1 MSSPS
6 QFSRIFGLMKTALRA
21 LAALLCGTFS
31 LWMGI
36 YGMPLSA
43 LFGLAITAGTFTCL
57 RRRIGTKWVLI
68 AWLSVPLVIWQVALP
83 EYAVETRR
91 LACVAS
97 AAAGTPYPMCE
108 TVSYRPP
115 DPKESGSVFT
125 LREKL
130 AASGFNAV
138 LAPGGLMTGH
148 SEVAWE
154 TLQLMRTPSP
164 MLNPTGRPI
173 GERRGLCQHGAASKG
188 TTYTWQSDFFLDSA
202 FFRQTVAGLA
212 KRARTAGP
220 SAGPVSAAL
229 PLGGRGNNQVYFS
242 KGQAVTLRTVLALYV
257 PGPQLTARRAESG
270 ALTVTWSG
278 PIRYPPRAAFRFPLW
293 TVHGTYDVRVDE
305 AIFCGLQMDGWMGPY
320 RQEWTATIDPNDS
333 RLQDPKVRQSNPTGL
348 EALVRALTSG

>member
-6 QFSRIFGLMKTALRA
+6 QFSRIFGLLKTALRVAAA
-21 LAALLCGTFS
+21 LACGAFS

-43 LFGLAITAGTFTCL
+43 LFGLAVTGLTFTCL
-57 RRRIGTKWVLI
+57 RQRIGTKWILI

-97 AAAGTPYPMCE
+97 AAAGSPYPMCE
-108 TVSYRPP
+108 KVSYRPP
-115 DPKESGSVFT
+115 DPKETGSVFT

-138 LAPGGLMTGH
+138 LAAGGLMTGH

-154 TLQLMRTPSP
+154 TLQLMRSPSP
-164 MLNPTGRPI
+164 ISKPTARTI
-173 GERRGLCQHGAASKG
+173 RERQSLCQLGAASNG
-188 TTYTWQSDFFLDSA
+188 ATYRWQSDFFLDSA
-202 FFRQTVAGLA
+202 FFRQKVAGLA
-212 KRARTAGP
+212 KRARAAGQ
-220 SAGPVSAAL
+220 SAGPISAAL
-229 PLGGRGNNQVYFS
+229 PLGGTGNNQVYFS
-242 KGQAVTLRTVLALYV
+242 KGQAVTLRTALALYV

-270 ALTVTWSG
+270 ALTVIWSG

-320 RQEWTATIDPNDS
+320 RQEWTATIDSNDP
-333 RLQDPKVRQSNPTGL
+333 RLQAPKVRQSNPTGL